1 MSIYSLVNKTKSPN
15 GSKYLK
21 YMLRCL
27 PRDIQVIA
35 NRQNALA
42 YFMHPSQ
49 LETVRLMKEA
59 LSKIRSIHQFLKKL
73 NFNQVS
79 VPDWKALKSTLTHML
94 YLSQICANTVALDSN
109 APHVI
114 FHRFFYQI
122 HGSFLRLS
130 NFFRLFNVLVKKF
143 MAILH

>member
-1 MSIYSLVNKTKSPN
+1 
-15 GSKYLK
+15 
-21 YMLRCL
+21 MLRCL

-59 LSKIRSIHQFLKKL
+59 LSKIRSIHQYLKKL

-130 NFFRLFNVLVKKF
+130 KIFLGYS
-143 MAILH
+143 MYW